1 MITETAKT
9 KVLIGG
15 NTNNMFFVKL
25 GSKEDLYEHIDIE
38 PILNILELNKTKNV
52 HQNTY

>member
-1 MITETAKT
+1 MIYVFLSKYSARSMQLLEPE
-9 KVLIGG
+9 
-15 NTNNMFFVKL
+15 KL